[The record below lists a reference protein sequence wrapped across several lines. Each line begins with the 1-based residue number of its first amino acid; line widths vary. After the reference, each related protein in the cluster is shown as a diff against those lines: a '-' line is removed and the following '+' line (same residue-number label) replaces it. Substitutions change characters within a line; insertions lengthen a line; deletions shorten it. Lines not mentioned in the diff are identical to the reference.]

1 MNDEGDHHPKHPQQE
16 PGFLSDKHCDT
27 APETRRILDEKYLIL
42 KTIGE
47 GRYAK

>member
-1 MNDEGDHHPKHPQQE
+1 MWRKFRH
-16 PGFLSDKHCDT
+16 FLQKESTKSGSLSTKDKGKL
-27 APETRRILDEKYLIL
+27 PLVVLDDKYIIL

>member
-1 MNDEGDHHPKHPQQE
+1 MLSFDFFKE
-16 PGFLSDKHCDT
+16 FLDSS
-27 APETRRILDEKYLIL
+27 AILDSKYKIL